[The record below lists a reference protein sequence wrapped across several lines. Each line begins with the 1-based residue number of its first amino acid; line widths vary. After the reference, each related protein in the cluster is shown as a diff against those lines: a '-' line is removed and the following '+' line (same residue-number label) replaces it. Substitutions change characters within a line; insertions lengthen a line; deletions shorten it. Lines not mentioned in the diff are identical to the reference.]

1 MESPASCC
9 INQLDSIHLLRL
21 CVLGGICCPGDV
33 MSELIIKHL
42 IIFTDLLI
50 GAYSSN
56 AVVMLK
62 SRPIISVSTHLLED
76 GLHNIDPGKAGCDLD
91 PDSDHACFSFAA
103 CFKVESKEDLSL
115 RIKFSIVAEPKKAV
129 SRVWLKLP
137 DVAEPS
143 GSSVESSR
151 VDHMLFIQVNKSHP
165 VALFSTKHQV
175 FLLGAAAA

>member
-1 MESPASCC
+1 
-9 INQLDSIHLLRL
+9 
-21 CVLGGICCPGDV
+21 
-33 MSELIIKHL
+33 
-42 IIFTDLLI
+42 
-50 GAYSSN
+50 
-56 AVVMLK
+56 MLK

-115 RIKFSIVAEPKKAV
+115 RIKFTIVAEPKKAV

-137 DVAEPS
+137 EVAEQAGGAS
-143 GSSVESSR
+143 LESST

-165 VALFSTKHQV
+165 VAVFSTKHQTSV
-175 FLLGAAAA
+175 FLSGLWPLMKTLCSVCSV

>member
-1 MESPASCC
+1 MV
-9 INQLDSIHLLRL
+9 NK
-21 CVLGGICCPGDV
+21 
-33 MSELIIKHL
+33 LIIKYL
-42 IIFTDLLI
+42 IIFTDLVI

-91 PDSDHACFSFAA
+91 PDSDHACFSFSA

-115 RIKFSIVAEPKKAV
+115 RIKFTIVAEPKKAV

-137 DVAEPS
+137 DVSQAS
-143 GSSVESSR
+143 GSSLESSR

-175 FLLGAAAA
+175 FLLGAVAA

>member
-1 MESPASCC
+1 MSK
-9 INQLDSIHLLRL
+9 LL
-21 CVLGGICCPGDV
+21 
-33 MSELIIKHL
+33 IKYF
-42 IIFTDLLI
+42 IIFTDLVI

-115 RIKFSIVAEPKKAV
+115 RIKFTIVAEPKKAV

-137 DVAEPS
+137 DVAEPG
-143 GSSVESSR
+143 GSSLESSR

-175 FLLGAAAA
+175 FLLGAVAA

>member
-1 MESPASCC
+1 MV
-9 INQLDSIHLLRL
+9 NK
-21 CVLGGICCPGDV
+21 
-33 MSELIIKHL
+33 LIIKYL
-42 IIFTDLLI
+42 IIFTDLVI

-91 PDSDHACFSFAA
+91 PNSDHACFSFSA

-115 RIKFSIVAEPKKAV
+115 RIKFTIVAEPKKAV

-137 DVAEPS
+137 DVSQAS
-143 GSSVESSR
+143 GSSLESSR
-151 VDHMLFIQVNKSHP
+151 VDHMLFIQVNKVSP
-165 VALFSTKHQV
+165 GGSF
-175 FLLGAAAA
+175 

>member
-1 MESPASCC
+1 M
-9 INQLDSIHLLRL
+9 R
-21 CVLGGICCPGDV
+21 CVLGTLTACLFVCQPVCCPAGRWCLV
-33 MSELIIKHL
+33 NKLIIKYL
-42 IIFTDLLI
+42 IIFTDLVI

-91 PDSDHACFSFAA
+91 PDSDHACFSFSA

-115 RIKFSIVAEPKKAV
+115 RIKFTIVAEPKKAV

-137 DVAEPS
+137 DVSQAS
-143 GSSVESSR
+143 GSSLESSR
-151 VDHMLFIQVNKSHP
+151 VDHMLFIQVNKVSP
-165 VALFSTKHQV
+165 GGSF
-175 FLLGAAAA
+175 